1 MTSETAVPSA
11 RRVRRR
17 LRRARSAHRTTTLGE
32 RLTDVYLLAMFVA
45 IYGTGLATATRR
57 HVRLP
62 PAGSPATADT
72 RAWLALAGATVL
84 VGLIWHAARSLG
96 PLYVTPPARS
106 WAAGAPVDRRA
117 WLAPSL
123 GWLLVVAAG
132 LGGLL
137 AGLAVLV
144 SHAEVAATT
153 VLLVTAS
160 VAGAVA
166 LAAATVVAQS
176 PRSRR
181 PAFAATT
188 AAGAGAIGPAMVA
201 LGVLMAA
208 AVLLLHA
215 DDVRLP
221 MPEVPAF
228 WVAASTVACAVVTV
242 GAAVS
247 RLGRHDMAV
256 LSGGAQLADAV
267 TLAVVLL
274 QPSMFSDIVEVRRW
288 RRVGWVR
295 SRRFVPPYGRVW
307 ALLQADLRRQA
318 RRPAGPLAW
327 LGLVLV
333 PYAAL
338 VVAPGAAAPVRVVA
352 AFLAT
357 ERLCA
362 GLRAVCRSP
371 SLRRALG
378 GTDRLLRATHLV
390 VPGIALGIWWAM
402 TLPARGAPAG
412 TAIGWSELIL
422 AFGVLLAAYRAAS
435 RRPTRYDGPAID
447 TPFGLIQPDLIRQ
460 LVRGLDVLAIVAL
473 AAYLL
478 R

>member
-1 MTSETAVPSA
+1 MARDTTAPSA

-17 LRRARSAHRTTTLGE
+17 LRRARSAHQTTTLGE
-32 RLTDVYLLAMFVA
+32 RLTDVYLMAMFVA

-62 PAGSPATADT
+62 PAGSPATAET

-84 VGLIWHAARSLG
+84 VGLMWYAARSLG

-106 WAAGAPVDRRA
+106 WVAGAPVDRRA
-117 WLAPSL
+117 WLAPSFA
-123 GWLLVVAAG
+123 WLLVAAAG

-144 SHAEVAATT
+144 SHAEVAGTT

-166 LAAATVVAQS
+166 LAAATVVAQV
-176 PRSRR
+176 PRSRG
-181 PAFAATT
+181 PAFASTPVAGPVTT
-188 AAGAGAIGPAMVA
+188 AAGV
-201 LGVLMAA
+201 VLAA
-208 AVLLLHA
+208 AVLLLHRRE
-215 DDVRLP
+215 VSLP
-221 MPEVPAF
+221 MLEVPAI
-228 WVAASTVACAVVTV
+228 WVAASTVACAVAAV

-247 RLGRHDMAV
+247 RLGRHEMAV
-256 LSGGAQLADAV
+256 LTGGAQLADAV

-274 QPSMFSDIVEVRRW
+274 QPSMLSDIVEIRRW
-288 RRVGWVR
+288 RRKGWVR
-295 SRRFVPPYGRVW
+295 SRRFARPYGRVW
-307 ALLQADLRRQA
+307 TLLQADLRRQA
-318 RRPAGPLAW
+318 RRPSGPLAW
-327 LGLVLV
+327 LGLLLV

-352 AFLAT
+352 GYLAT

-378 GTDRLLRATHLV
+378 GTDRLLLATHLV
-390 VPGIALGIWWAM
+390 VPASALGVWWVL
-402 TLPARGAPAG
+402 TLPARGALAG
-412 TAIGWSELIL
+412 SPIGWSELFL
-422 AFGVLLAAYRAAS
+422 ALGVLFAAYRAAS

-447 TPFGLIQPDLIRQ
+447 TPFGLVQPDLVRQ
-460 LVRGLDVLAIVAL
+460 LVRGFDVLAIVAL
-473 AAYLL
+473 AAFLL